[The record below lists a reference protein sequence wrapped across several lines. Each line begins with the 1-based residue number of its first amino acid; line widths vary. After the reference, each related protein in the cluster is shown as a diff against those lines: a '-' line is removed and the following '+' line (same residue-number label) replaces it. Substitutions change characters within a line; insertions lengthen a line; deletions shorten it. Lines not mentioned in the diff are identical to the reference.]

1 MNWGAPHILWLLLA
15 LPVWLWAAHRLLR
28 ARRRRLAAWV
38 DEKNAPFLLP
48 GRNPA
53 ASSRR
58 IWLRTLALACLI
70 LALARPQWGFHWEEI
85 TRRGL
90 DLLVVL
96 DTSRSMTAADIKP
109 SRLQQAK
116 WGIHDLLRAL
126 RGDRVGLI
134 PFAGSSLLQ
143 CPLTTDYAAFA
154 MTLDD
159 LYCGIIPRGGTAI
172 AQALRTAID
181 SFPDDTTADR
191 CILLVTDGEDHEGDP
206 LSLLPELKEK
216 GIRLYAIGIGTLE
229 GEMIPGDASTGSA
242 YFKDRKG
249 QIVKTTLHED
259 ILQQLATSTGGAY
272 VRSAAGDTGLE
283 RVFRES
289 IDKLKRSEAE
299 SRTARINEE
308 RFQWPLLLSLLL
320 LLLESLTPDRS
331 VGARAAR
338 PLSQNKSASFIILL
352 ATLPLLS
359 PAPARAQSPRPLFT
373 AGLADLAASNY
384 PSAASNF
391 LAAAELAP
399 TNNLPA
405 APALY
410 NAALA
415 TAAAGDP
422 LTASLLLEQV
432 HNSSGNVRQIAEDYY
447 TKGYLRFQEAKMLSQ
462 LTSGTPSKENPQAVL
477 SEALQ
482 CFENAIELAP
492 DNIDYKKGYE
502 RALSEL
508 QKLPQE
514 QSEASSGDDSEDKGE
529 HLEKDPEGDK
539 LMKDPEGD
547 QAVENPEGE
556 QSQQQSQESQ
566 QSQDQSQDQSQPPQA
581 SQPQPAPSEQMTP
594 EEATQLLDAMRAREQ
609 SQRDQLKPLFG
620 RPIPV
625 ENDW

>member
-15 LPVWLWAAHRLLR
+15 LPVWAAVALRILR
-28 ARRRRLAAWV
+28 ARRRKLAAWV
-38 DEKNAPFLLP
+38 DEKNKSFLLP

-53 ASSRR
+53 AAPRR
-58 IWLRTLALACLI
+58 ILLRTAALACLVI
-70 LALARPQWGFHWEEI
+70 ALARPQWGFHWEEI

-116 WGIHDLLRAL
+116 WGIHDLLRNL
-126 RGDRVGLI
+126 RGDRVGLV

-172 AQALRTAID
+172 TQALRTAID
-181 SFPDDTTADR
+181 AFPDDTAADR

-216 GIRLYAIGIGTLE
+216 NIRLYAIGIGTLE
-229 GEMIPGDASTGSA
+229 GEMIPGDPSSGGA

-259 ILQQLATSTGGAY
+259 VLQQLAVSTGGTY

-289 IDKLKRSEAE
+289 IDKLKRSEQE
-299 SRTARINEE
+299 NRTAKINEE

-320 LLLESLTPDRS
+320 LLLESLTPDRTAPS
-331 VGARAAR
+331 GARSPR
-338 PLSQNKSASFIILL
+338 PRPVQVPLVLL
-352 ATLPLLS
+352 VLTVPFVLLS
-359 PAPARAQSPRPLFT
+359 AAPARAQSPRPLFT

-384 PSAASNF
+384 PAATSNF

-399 TNNLPA
+399 TNNLSP

-415 TAAAGDP
+415 TAAAGEPD
-422 LTASLLLEQV
+422 TASALLAESARSIPDLAAQARAYYNLGNTLYRQADADPTST
-432 HNSSGNVRQIAEDYY
+432 NSATLIAD
-447 TKGYLRFQEAKMLSQ
+447 
-462 LTSGTPSKENPQAVL
+462 
-477 SEALQ
+477 ALQ
-482 CFENAIELAP
+482 SYENAIALDPSAPDYKANYELAILKQQQIQEQQQQQQQNQQQSS
-492 DNIDYKKGYE
+492 DENQDQSDDQQQSQSQDQQQQQGDQQE
-502 RALSEL
+502 
-508 QKLPQE
+508 QQE
-514 QSEASSGDDSEDKGE
+514 QS
-529 HLEKDPEGDK
+529 
-539 LMKDPEGD
+539 
-547 QAVENPEGE
+547 
-556 QSQQQSQESQ
+556 QSQDSQQSQESQ
-566 QSQDQSQDQSQPPQA
+566 SSPQSQESPQSPSQESPEPQ
-581 SQPQPAPSEQMTP
+581 PSEQMTP
-594 EEATQLLDAMRAREQ
+594 EEAALLLDAMRAREQ

>member
-1 MNWGAPHILWLLLA
+1 MNWVSPRCLFALLA
-15 LPVWLWAAHRLLR
+15 VLPLFFLLR
-28 ARRRRLAAWV
+28 ALLRRRRTAISLFA
-38 DEKNAPFLLP
+38 DLSRHPFLAP
-48 GRNPA
+48 RHA
-53 ASSRR
+53 AKTPVRR
-58 IWLRTLALACLI
+58 LFLRCLALACLI

-272 VRSAAGDTGLE
+272 VRSVAGDTGLE

-289 IDKLKRSEAE
+289 IDKLKRSEQE
-299 SRTARINEE
+299 TRTAKIFEE
-308 RFQWPLLLSLLL
+308 RFPIPLAFALLFLLWEAL
-320 LLLESLTPDRS
+320 LPR
-331 VGARAAR
+331 
-338 PLSQNKSASFIILL
+338 L
-352 ATLPLLS
+352 A
-359 PAPARAQSPRPLFT
+359 
-373 AGLADLAASNY
+373 
-384 PSAASNF
+384 
-391 LAAAELAP
+391 
-399 TNNLPA
+399 
-405 APALY
+405 
-410 NAALA
+410 
-415 TAAAGDP
+415 
-422 LTASLLLEQV
+422 
-432 HNSSGNVRQIAEDYY
+432 HH
-447 TKGYLRFQEAKMLSQ
+447 
-462 LTSGTPSKENPQAVL
+462 SKETR
-477 SEALQ
+477 
-482 CFENAIELAP
+482 
-492 DNIDYKKGYE
+492 K
-502 RALSEL
+502 
-508 QKLPQE
+508 
-514 QSEASSGDDSEDKGE
+514 
-529 HLEKDPEGDK
+529 
-539 LMKDPEGD
+539 
-547 QAVENPEGE
+547 
-556 QSQQQSQESQ
+556 
-566 QSQDQSQDQSQPPQA
+566 
-581 SQPQPAPSEQMTP
+581 
-594 EEATQLLDAMRAREQ
+594 
-609 SQRDQLKPLFG
+609 
-620 RPIPV
+620 
-625 ENDW
+625 

>member
-1 MNWGAPHILWLLLA
+1 MNWGAPQILWALLA

-38 DEKNAPFLLP
+38 DADAHPYLLP

-53 ASSRR
+53 AAHRR

-70 LALARPQWGFHWEEI
+70 IALARPQWGFHWEEI

-206 LSLLPELKEK
+206 LSLLPELKQK

-229 GEMIPGDASTGSA
+229 GEMIPADPSSGGA

-289 IDKLKRSEAE
+289 IDKLKRTEAE

-320 LLLESLTPDRS
+320 LLLESLTPDRTTS
-331 VGARAAR
+331 QGARGPSPR
-338 PLSQNKSASFIILL
+338 PLQSPSHVPFVLFVSFVSFALSAS
-352 ATLPLLS
+352 PS
-359 PAPARAQSPRPLFT
+359 RAQSPRPLFT

-384 PSAASNF
+384 PSATSNF

-399 TNNLPA
+399 TNNLSP

-415 TAAAGDP
+415 SAAAGDP
-422 LTASLLLEQV
+422 DAASTLLAESARAIPDLAAQARAYY
-432 HNSSGNVRQIAEDYY
+432 NRGNTLYALSDADPTSTNAPALIA
-447 TKGYLRFQEAKMLSQ
+447 
-462 LTSGTPSKENPQAVL
+462 
-477 SEALQ
+477 EALQ
-482 CFENAIELAP
+482 SYENAIALAPSAPDYKANYELALLKQQQIQQQQQQQQQQNQ
-492 DNIDYKKGYE
+492 DQSQDQQNQDQ
-502 RALSEL
+502 SSSDD
-508 QKLPQE
+508 QQQSQQQDQQQE
-514 QSEASSGDDSEDKGE
+514 QQQE
-529 HLEKDPEGDK
+529 
-539 LMKDPEGD
+539 
-547 QAVENPEGE
+547 QQE
-556 QSQQQSQESQ
+556 QSQQQSQSQSQESQESQESQ
-566 QSQDQSQDQSQPPQA
+566 QQSQEP
-581 SQPQPAPSEQMTP
+581 PSEQMTP